1 MADSRVLLSGLK
13 EYRRALG
20 THLSRLT
27 TEFQQL
33 DRTWRQFERVY
44 QGDAADQFRE
54 GWQRTSRRFE
64 EYIEQTDKISRLLD
78 ERIGDLERV
87 NRTEGGLIG

>member
-1 MADSRVLLSGLK
+1 MADSRILLSGLK
-13 EYRRALG
+13 EYRRSLG

-33 DRTWRQFERVY
+33 DRIWRQFDRVY

-54 GWQRTSRRFE
+54 GWQRTTRRFE
-64 EYIEQTDKISRLLD
+64 DYIEQTDKISRLLD
-78 ERIGDLERV
+78 ERIADLEQV